1 MGGHIAVVLPGA
13 ANGPYAAPLLVPLL
27 AVEEAGGR
35 VEVVT
40 YPEFRPRSL
49 ERQDA
54 VEFDAFVGERVAE
67 VLARERPSRVTFI
80 AKSLGTLFLA
90 AMGDM
95 PLPADVGAI
104 WVTPL
109 LGLDYAREGV
119 MDKRW
124 PSLLVAGSVDKYHDP
139 AAHAEVCRT
148 IGAESLV
155 IDDADHGLV
164 VAGNVLATVEGFRAL
179 AQASLDFVGR
189 R

>member
-1 MGGHIAVVLPGA
+1 MGRHIALVLPGA
-13 ANGPYAAPLLVPLL
+13 AAGPYTAPLLVPLL
-27 AVEEAGGR
+27 AAEEAGAQ

-49 ERQDA
+49 ERRDA
-54 VEFDAFVGERVAE
+54 VEFDAFVSERVAE

-90 AMGDM
+90 ATGDM

-109 LGLDYAREGV
+109 LGLDYARQGV
-119 MDKRW
+119 IDKRW
-124 PSLLVAGSVDKYHDP
+124 PSLLVAGSVDRYHDP
-139 AAHAEVCRT
+139 KAHEKVCQA
-148 IGAESLV
+148 IEAESLV
-155 IDDADHGLV
+155 IDGADHGLV
-164 VAGNVLATVEGFRAL
+164 VAGSVLATVEGLRAL
-179 AQASLDFVGR
+179 AQASLDFAGR

>member
-109 LGLDYAREGV
+109 LGLDYAREASWTSGGPLCSLPALWISTTTPLLTPRCAGQLGGV
-119 MDKRW
+119 
-124 PSLLVAGSVDKYHDP
+124 PCH
-139 AAHAEVCRT
+139 
-148 IGAESLV
+148 
-155 IDDADHGLV
+155 
-164 VAGNVLATVEGFRAL
+164 
-179 AQASLDFVGR
+179 
-189 R
+189 